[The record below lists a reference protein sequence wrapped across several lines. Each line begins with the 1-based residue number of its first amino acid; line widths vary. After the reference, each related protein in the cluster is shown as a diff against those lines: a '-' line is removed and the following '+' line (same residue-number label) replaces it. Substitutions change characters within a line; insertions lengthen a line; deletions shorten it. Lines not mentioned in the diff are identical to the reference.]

1 MTPYSKWV
9 ALLPADTPLST
20 LARVLGTWAIYFEK
34 HTRKLLTSAGPA
46 TDIRSLCEKLLGRSV
61 LFYTYAEVVLQGYV
75 GAVREVGRTLKI
87 RISHT
92 EAWKVDGERKER
104 TIWNVVTV
112 FENTPG
118 FEWIKANIKKGDLI
132 MVRGRVS
139 ESSYEK
145 DSVTIY
151 ETTLAAE
158 SLALIPTGK
167 KADADNGA

>member
-1 MTPYSKWV
+1 M
-9 ALLPADTPLST
+9 
-20 LARVLGTWAIYFEK
+20 
-34 HTRKLLTSAGPA
+34 
-46 TDIRSLCEKLLGRSV
+46 
-61 LFYTYAEVVLQGYV
+61 FYTYADLALQGYV
-75 GAVREVGRTLKI
+75 GAVREVGKTLKI

-92 EAWKVDGERKER
+92 ESWKADGEKKER
-104 TIWNVVTV
+104 THWNTVTV
-112 FENTPG
+112 FESTPG
-118 FEWIKANIKKGDLI
+118 FEWIKTNIKKGDLI

>member
-1 MTPYSKWV
+1 M
-9 ALLPADTPLST
+9 
-20 LARVLGTWAIYFEK
+20 
-34 HTRKLLTSAGPA
+34 
-46 TDIRSLCEKLLGRSV
+46 
-61 LFYTYAEVVLQGYV
+61 FYTYAEAVLQGYV
-75 GAVREVGRTLKI
+75 GAVRKVGRTLKI

-92 EAWKVDGERKER
+92 EAWKADGERKER

-145 DSVTIY
+145 DAAVIY

>member
-1 MTPYSKWV
+1 M
-9 ALLPADTPLST
+9 
-20 LARVLGTWAIYFEK
+20 
-34 HTRKLLTSAGPA
+34 
-46 TDIRSLCEKLLGRSV
+46 
-61 LFYTYAEVVLQGYV
+61 FYTYAEVSLQGYV
-75 GAVREVGRTLKI
+75 GAIREVGKTLKI

-92 EAWKVDGERKER
+92 ESWKADGERKER

-145 DSVTIY
+145 DAATIY
-151 ETTLAAE
+151 ETTLAAD
-158 SLALIPTGK
+158 SVARIPTGK
-167 KADADNGA
+167 VTATESGA